1 MTVRR
6 SNQGILMTRA
16 RRPLELLLA
25 SLLIVSGGA
34 YLGVVLKLVL
44 TGGDLPATQVAL
56 MAIGG
61 TLALIAGVLLLRRA
75 TRHRDTS
82 PTPDAGPTAV
92 S

>member
-1 MTVRR
+1 
-6 SNQGILMTRA
+6 MTRA

-44 TGGDLPATQVAL
+44 TGGDLPVLQVAL

-61 TLALIAGVLLLRRA
+61 TLALISGVLLLRRA
-75 TRHRDTS
+75 MQHRDAF
-82 PTPDAGPTAV
+82 PTADAGPTAV